1 MHINIYSDTFGIIT
15 LNSELVLLL
24 VEFVCWFSKIRFW
37 NIYPFS
43 SGRLPYQ
50 AFI

>member
-24 VEFVCWFSKIRFW
+24 VELGLLV
-37 NIYPFS
+37 
-43 SGRLPYQ
+43 L
-50 AFI
+50 